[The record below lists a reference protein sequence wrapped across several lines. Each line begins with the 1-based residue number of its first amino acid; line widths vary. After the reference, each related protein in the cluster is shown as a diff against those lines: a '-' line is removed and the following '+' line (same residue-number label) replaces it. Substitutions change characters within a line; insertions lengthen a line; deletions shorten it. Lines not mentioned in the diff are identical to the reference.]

1 MALLATK
8 ATYPAAGMGQAS
20 SRYAYPVHQPRE
32 NHFFVSPTESEFSEH
47 YDSHPSIKNWD
58 EERVAEW
65 LRTINCSQYVE
76 LFIVNNINGANL
88 MELDRSHLRDMGIKK
103 VGDQIRIAS
112 QVKKFRDKETHRLSK
127 RNTNRVR
134 IELILPSDDV
144 ELTLPAG
151 IASHA

>member
-1 MALLATK
+1 MALLTTK

-20 SRYAYPVHQPRE
+20 SRYAYTIQQPRE
-32 NHFFVSPTESEFSEH
+32 NHGFFVSPTESEFSEH
-47 YDSHPSIKNWD
+47 YDSHQSIKNWD

-65 LRTINCSQYVE
+65 LRSINCSQYVE
-76 LFIVNNINGANL
+76 LFMLNNINGANL

-112 QVKKFRDKETHRLSK
+112 QVKKFRDKETHRMSK

-134 IELILPSDDV
+134 AELSLRSKDIETNTARRNL
-144 ELTLPAG
+144 
-151 IASHA
+151 

>member
-1 MALLATK
+1 MALLTTK

-32 NHFFVSPTESEFSEH
+32 NHGFFVSPTESEFSEH
-47 YDSHPSIKNWD
+47 YDSPQSIKNWD
-58 EERVAEW
+58 EDRVAEW
-65 LRTINCSQYVE
+65 LRSINCSQYVE
-76 LFIVNNINGANL
+76 LFMVNNINGANL

-112 QVKKFRDKETHRLSK
+112 QAKKFRDKETHRMSK

-134 IELILPSDDV
+134 TEPILCSEDV
-144 ELTLPAG
+144 ETNTP
-151 IASHA
+151 SRNR